1 MLFPCLMPSMGTRP
15 HPWSLDPFICRSACR
30 IRKKSSLSVCFSLH
44 STFAY
49 ERHHPELPFLA
60 FQNKFLAGNFVSRR
74 LRMLYLPCCCTA
86 SGDFQAVEDPGF
98 YEITNGAFDTA
109 LPHEA
114 CSSCPQDKLLIWYE
128 KLVRVLRSIRSFLPG
143 GTWWK
148 LHGVIQDDKQQISF
162 WSAMQ
167 RFWPLVAPDRVIIGI
182 AFFALVLAALSEI
195 AIPHYVAATIFSAQN
210 GLSHEFVK
218 NAKHL
223 AVMSIAFGLFSG
235 LRGGCFG
242 VANQILVR
250 RIREKLFST
259 MLNQD
264 IAFFDKESVG
274 ILTSRLG
281 SDCQQVSRILSNDLN
296 IMLRNALQGIGSL
309 LYLTTISLPLAL
321 TTMIICT
328 IMWCIMTLYGR
339 YQRVVAKSAQDLVA
353 SANEVAEESLSLA
366 RVVRTFG
373 TEKQEFARYSKWS
386 KQLVNVNLRQN
397 VAYGLWN
404 WSSNTLYNAT
414 QVVALIIGGSYV
426 LMGNIS
432 AEQLTKVVL
441 YSEWVVHSTWWVGDH
456 WASLMQ
462 SIGASESVFELM
474 DLPFSK
480 QLTSEGQRLP
490 NFKGKIQ
497 FNDVSFHY
505 PTRPSIPVL
514 QNVNLCIHPGE
525 VVAVVGLS
533 GSGKSTLV
541 ALLLRHYEPTNGEIL
556 IDNISLDKLDVR
568 WLRQQLG
575 VVSQEPRL
583 FSTDIAS
590 NISYGCGKSVTFTDI
605 ERAAKQAHAHGFIKA
620 LPEGYKTVV
629 DNSRLSGGQKQR
641 IAIARALVRDPTV
654 LVLDEATSA
663 LDAESEHFV
672 QKALEEAMHRDGQQK
687 RTVLV
692 IAHRLSTIRLA
703 DRIVVMKGGRVSEV
717 GSHDELLKLDGE
729 YAKLTRRQMS
739 TL

>member
-1 MLFPCLMPSMGTRP
+1 MSLCISLRSQRSLPAFDSKFVAGSCRLSPCR
-15 HPWSLDPFICRSACR
+15 
-30 IRKKSSLSVCFSLH
+30 
-44 STFAY
+44 
-49 ERHHPELPFLA
+49 
-60 FQNKFLAGNFVSRR
+60 
-74 LRMLYLPCCCTA
+74 CTA
-86 SGDFQAVEDPGF
+86 NADFQAFNDPVF
-98 YEITNGAFDTA
+98 YNTTDSTNGAFDA
-109 LPHEA
+109 ASPHDPP
-114 CSSCPQDKLLIWYE
+114 PQDNLLTLFE
-128 KLVRVLRSIRSFLPG
+128 KLVQVLRLIRSFLPG
-143 GTWWK
+143 GSWWR
-148 LHGVIQDDKQQISF
+148 LHGVIQDDDQQISF
-162 WSAMQ
+162 LSAMQ
-167 RFWPLVAPDRVIIGI
+167 RFWPLIAPDRVIIGV
-182 AFFALVLAALSEI
+182 AFFALVVAALSEI

-218 NAKHL
+218 NAKQL
-223 AVMSIAFGLFSG
+223 AVMSFTFGLFSG

-250 RIREKLFST
+250 RMREKLFST

-264 IAFFDKESVG
+264 IAFFDKEAVG

-281 SDCQQVSRILSNDLN
+281 SDCQQVSRIISNDLN

-321 TTMIICT
+321 STVIICT
-328 IMWCIMTLYGR
+328 AMWCTMILYGR
-339 YQRVVAKSAQDLVA
+339 YQRVASKSVQDLVA
-353 SANEVAEESLSLA
+353 SANEVAEESLSLV

-373 TEKQEFARYSKWS
+373 TEKQEFTRYSKWS
-386 KQLVNVNLRQN
+386 KQLISVNLRQN

-404 WSSNTLYNAT
+404 WSANTLYNAT
-414 QVVALIIGGSYV
+414 QVVALMIGGSYV
-426 LMGNIS
+426 LMGKIT
-432 AEQLTKVVL
+432 AEQLTKFIL

-462 SIGASESVFELM
+462 SIGASDKVFELM
-474 DLPFSK
+474 DLPVSK
-480 QLTSEGQRLP
+480 QLTTQGLRLP
-490 NFKGKIQ
+490 DFKGKIQ
-497 FNDVSFHY
+497 FKNVSFHY
-505 PTRPSIPVL
+505 PTRPSVPVL

-525 VVAVVGLS
+525 IVAVVGLS

-556 IDNISLDKLDVR
+556 IDNFSHDKLDVR

-590 NISYGCGKSVTFTDI
+590 NISYGCEKNLSFSDI
-605 ERAAKQAHAHGFIKA
+605 EKAAKQAHAHGFIMA

-641 IAIARALVRDPTV
+641 IAIARALVRDPAV

-672 QKALEEAMHRDGQQK
+672 QKALEEAMHRDGQQR

-703 DRIVVMKGGRVSEV
+703 DRIVVMQGGRVSEM
-717 GSHDELLKLDGE
+717 GSHEELLRLDGQ
-729 YAKLTRRQMS
+729 YAKLTRRQMRM
-739 TL
+739 